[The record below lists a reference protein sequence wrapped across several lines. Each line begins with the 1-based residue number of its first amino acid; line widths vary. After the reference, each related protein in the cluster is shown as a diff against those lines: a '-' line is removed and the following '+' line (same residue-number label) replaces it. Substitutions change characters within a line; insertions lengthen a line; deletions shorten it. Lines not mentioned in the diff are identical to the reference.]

1 MDHGVG
7 VLVLLLESIVVEH
20 NLLLRMEG
28 LWSIRIEIHI
38 QAEVV
43 LFLVEVETSIAELV
57 DVPLAH
63 LWLWSIIE

>member
-28 LWSIRIEIHI
+28 LWSIRILLLISLF
-38 QAEVV
+38 ASSV
-43 LFLVEVETSIAELV
+43 LRPANVLVQLTKFISKPRL
-57 DVPLAH
+57 LCS
-63 LWLWSIIE
+63 W